1 MENVHLDSFE
11 DMSNYLRSNKESFF
25 GLIIEGVK
33 QCMGDGIELIDI
45 IHFFVKDTK
54 IVIQVKKDDW
64 NTTLSLAL
72 EYFESVEDYEKCIE
86 IKNLINNI
94 K

>member
-1 MENVHLDSFE
+1 MKNVHLDSFE
-11 DMSNYLRSNKESFF
+11 EMSDYLRSNKESFF

-33 QCMGDGIELIDI
+33 QCIEDGVELIDI

-64 NTTLSLAL
+64 NTTLLLAL

>member
-11 DMSNYLRSNKESFF
+11 DMSDYLRSNKESFF

-45 IHFFVKDTK
+45 IHFFIKDTK

-72 EYFESVEDYEKCIE
+72 EYFESVEHYEKCIE

>member
-1 MENVHLDSFE
+1 MENVYLDSFE
-11 DMSNYLRSNKESFF
+11 DMSDYLRSNKESFF

-33 QCMGDGIELIDI
+33 QCMGDGVELIDI

-72 EYFESVEDYEKCIE
+72 EYFESVEDCEKCIE

>member
-1 MENVHLDSFE
+1 MKNIYLDSFE
-11 DMSNYLRSNKESFF
+11 EMSDYLKTNKELFF

-33 QCMGDGIELIDI
+33 QSIKDEIELIDI
-45 IHFFVKDTK
+45 IHFFIKDTK

-64 NTTLSLAL
+64 NATLSMAL
-72 EYFESVEDYEKCIE
+72 EYFESVEDYEKCME
-86 IKNLINNI
+86 IKTLINNI

>member
-1 MENVHLDSFE
+1 MKNVHLDSFE
-11 DMSNYLRSNKESFF
+11 EMSDYLRNNKESFF

-33 QCMGDGIELIDI
+33 QCIEDGIEFIDI

-64 NTTLSLAL
+64 NTTLLLAL

>member
-1 MENVHLDSFE
+1 MKNIYLDSFE
-11 DMSNYLRSNKESFF
+11 EMSDYLKTNKELFF

-33 QCMGDGIELIDI
+33 QSIKDEIELIDI

-64 NTTLSLAL
+64 NTTLSMAL
-72 EYFESVEDYEKCIE
+72 EYFESVEDYEKCME
-86 IKNLINNI
+86 IKTLINNI

>member
-1 MENVHLDSFE
+1 MKNVHLDSFE
-11 DMSNYLRSNKESFF
+11 EMSDYLRNNKESFF

-33 QCMGDGIELIDI
+33 QCIEDGVELIDI

-64 NTTLSLAL
+64 NTTLLLAL

>member
-11 DMSNYLRSNKESFF
+11 DMSDYLRSNKESFF
-25 GLIIEGVK
+25 GLIIEGIK
-33 QCMGDGIELIDI
+33 QCIGDGIELIDI